1 MSDLIDELLAD
12 AGERMTL
19 TVESTNSEFATIRTG
34 RASSALLDR
43 VMVDY
48 YEVPTP
54 LNQLATI
61 NAPEARLLTVQP
73 FDISS
78 IKLIEKAIMDSDIGL
93 TPNNDG
99 KLIRLSIPELNEE
112 RRVELVKIVRAIA
125 EEGRIAIRNVRRD
138 VMGDLRDQLP
148 EHGLIIQRV
157 IDGKERDGLQIDA
170 TLPCLAHFREDRPGD
185 GRLLAEG
192 VDMGAHR

>member
-19 TVESTNSEFATIRTG
+19 TVESTNSEVATIRTG

-138 VMGDLRDQLP
+138 VMGDLRELREAGDAGADD
-148 EHGLIIQRV
+148 EHRGEQELQKLTDAKV
-157 IDGKERDGLQIDA
+157 AALETHLKGKE
-170 TLPCLAHFREDRPGD
+170 
-185 GRLLAEG
+185 AEITE
-192 VDMGAHR
+192 V